1 MNRPTLKSIAAA
13 ALLAGL
19 VACVEKEPPVN
30 TQPDGDGVRV
40 PITLYCAP
48 LDTETG
54 DADPGT
60 RTTHPS
66 SALTRVSNVNYYLF
80 RDGALV
86 GQEYF
91 PDAGSFAVTL
101 PSATQK
107 YTLLLLANVGK
118 VEVPSG
124 TRLSE
129 MGTAVHVDYGSR
141 SNYFSTIQSNGFPMA
156 NTMANFSAS
165 SGSTFYLDRLVHTL
179 YVKMNTEELQYTKM
193 TFTGVQVKQAPRDI
207 HPFSPGSKATVV
219 MDGDAANLSSDD
231 IALLNAGETVPL
243 YLLENM
249 RGDLIPG
256 NASWKNKIPSRISS
270 TSERSLASYI
280 EMTAKVQ
287 TPTAT
292 YENNI
297 YRAYLGKDAS
307 NFDVER
313 ATYFVLNNNFTND
326 MVRDED
332 WRVDPDDPAVT
343 GGLTFVYP
351 EAGTNTISSMTPSGN
366 VAKSF
371 HLMYGFKQS
380 LFIRQSSPG
389 IQYTVTASASPSVRP
404 HLSWSTTRMN
414 DTYTRIDFWVNRKVK
429 ASDYDDTFD
438 GYSYTIEDT
447 YFNDPVTITVQSTDG
462 LVSASVDCRVLYQ
475 RFQVMFK
482 YYGYKYYD
490 DLGGAPYAGQQYLRM
505 MMWNPLKLKFNVT
518 VSGKVTSYIEWLNS
532 WMGSWKNETLD
543 QSFSY
548 STTVVPDTDLQ
559 GGAKIDRV
567 ASYAP
572 YTSIEDACLGANIYL
587 TKNHNVK
594 LGTTYERLAIPKRI
608 QVNIAY
614 KMDTFA
620 SDQPGLSYNGTFTPT
635 TIYGYLTP
643 FNRCDYLRGADMNI
657 KYQYR
662 GNENDNQSYKMV
674 FYGDHNYDWK
684 VWSWDRNTNLV
695 DLTLNGSSTWTV
707 GNPDL

>member
-1 MNRPTLKSIAAA
+1 MNRPTLKLIAT
-13 ALLAGL
+13 ALLPGL
-19 VACVEKEPPVN
+19 LACTEKEPPVPP
-30 TQPDGDGVRV
+30 QQEGVRV
-40 PITLYCAP
+40 PITLFCAP

-54 DADPGT
+54 DGSLT

-91 PDAGSFAVTL
+91 ADAGDFAVTL

-118 VEVPSG
+118 VEIPSG
-124 TRLSE
+124 TALSD

-156 NTMANFSAS
+156 NTMSNFSAS

-179 YVKMNTEELQYTKM
+179 YVKMNTEELQHTKM
-193 TFTGVQVKQAPRDI
+193 TFTGVQIKQAPRDI
-207 HPFSPGSKATVV
+207 YPFSSGSKATVV

-243 YLLENM
+243 YLLENT
-249 RGDLIPG
+249 RGNLIPG
-256 NASWKNKIPSRISS
+256 NTTWKNKVPSRISS

-297 YRAYLGKDAS
+297 YRAYLGKDAA

-326 MVRDED
+326 LVRDED
-332 WRVDPDDPAVT
+332 WRVDPDDPEVT
-343 GGLTFVYP
+343 GKLAFFYPNAGVY
-351 EAGTNTISSMTPSGN
+351 NVSSMTPSS
-366 VAKSF
+366 VEADEPF
-371 HLMYGFKQS
+371 YLMYGFKQS
-380 LFIRQSSPG
+380 LFIVQSDPG

-404 HLSWSTTRMN
+404 YLSWSTTRVN
-414 DTYTRIDFWVNRKVK
+414 NYFTRIDFWVNKKVK
-429 ASDYDDTFD
+429 ASDYDDTYD
-438 GYSYTIEDT
+438 GYSYTIQDT
-447 YFNDPVTITVQSTDG
+447 YFYDPVTFTVQSSDG
-462 LVSASVDCRVLYQ
+462 LLSDSVTCKVLYQ

-482 YYGYKYYD
+482 YYGYKFYYD
-490 DLGGAPYAGQQYLRM
+490 LGSEPYAGRQNLRM
-505 MMWNPLKLKFNVT
+505 MMWNPLKFRFD
-518 VSGKVTSYIEWLNS
+518 VSITGKVTSYIEWLNS

-548 STTVVPDTDLQ
+548 STSVIPDTDLQ
-559 GGAKIDRV
+559 GGAPIDRV
-567 ASYAP
+567 NANPP
-572 YTSIEDACLGANIYL
+572 YTSVEDACLGANIYL

-594 LGTTYERLAIPKRI
+594 LGTTYERMAIPKRVQLDI
-608 QVNIAY
+608 SY

-620 SDQPGLSYNGTFTPT
+620 SDQPGLTYNGTFTST

-643 FNRCDYLRGADMNI
+643 FNRCDYLRGADMAI
-657 KYQYR
+657 MYQYR
-662 GNENDNQSYKMV
+662 GNENDYQTYKMV
-674 FYGDHNYDWK
+674 FSGDHNLDWK
-684 VWSWDRNTNLV
+684 VWSWDRTTNLV
-695 DLTLNGSSTWTV
+695 ELTLNGSSLWTPGV
-707 GNPDL
+707 ADL